1 MRIRFVVF
9 IISLGFIACKNE
21 TPRYPVSFSK
31 KSSLEKT
38 IAINKRLFSDE
49 KARLEKY
56 MQLDSTLTYINSN
69 KGFWYAYKNKEEN
82 GSSPVKGD
90 IVSFEQEIIGL
101 DGTILYAK
109 KDLGLRTYVVD
120 KEHIIKGLKEGI
132 KIMKEGEHVKF
143 LFSSFVAYRMN
154 GDNNQIIGSNEPIVS
169 EIHLVKINK

>member
-1 MRIRFVVF
+1 MRIKVLLV

-31 KSSLEKT
+31 KTSLEKT
-38 IAINKRLFSDE
+38 IAINKRLFSEE
-49 KARLEKY
+49 KAMMEKY
-56 MQLDSTLTYINSN
+56 MELDSTLSYINSN
-69 KGFWYAYKNKEEN
+69 KGFWYAYRNKEEKGN
-82 GSSPVKGD
+82 TPVKGD
-90 IVSFEQEIIGL
+90 VVSFEQEIIAL

-132 KIMKEGEHVKF
+132 KIMKEGEQVKF

-169 EIHLVKINK
+169 EVHLVKINK

>member
-1 MRIRFVVF
+1 MRIKVLFVV
-9 IISLGFIACKNE
+9 ISLGFIACKNE

-31 KSSLEKT
+31 KTSLEKT
-38 IAINKRLFSDE
+38 IAINKRLFSEE
-49 KARLEKY
+49 KAMMEKY
-56 MQLDSTLTYINSN
+56 MKLDSTLSYINSN
-69 KGFWYAYKNKEEN
+69 KGFWYAYTNKVEKGN
-82 GSSPVKGD
+82 APVKGD
-90 IVSFEQEIIGL
+90 VVSFEQEIIAL

-132 KIMKEGEHVKF
+132 KIMKEGEQVKF

-169 EIHLVKINK
+169 EVHLVKINK